1 MKNYTFFW
9 ESDSCFSNWHPARF
23 THKGKS
29 FANSEQAFMW
39 EKAILFNDNET
50 AELVLKTPN
59 PREVKKL
66 GRQVHP
72 FDSVK
77 WDEMKFDIMYD
88 VNLSKFS
95 QNPGMK
101 KKLLSNQNFVEASP
115 YDAIWGIGM
124 RASDTGA
131 EDEKNW
137 KGQNLLGKVLDKV
150 KETLSVQ

>member
-1 MKNYTFFW
+1 MKYTFFW
-9 ESDSCFSNWHPARF
+9 ESDSCFSNWHAARF
-23 THKGKS
+23 THKGKTFS
-29 FANSEQAFMW
+29 NSEQAFMW
-39 EKAILFNDNET
+39 EKAILFGDNKT
-50 AELVLKTPN
+50 ADLVLRTSN

-77 WDEMKFDIMYD
+77 WDKMKFDLMYE

-95 QNPGMK
+95 QNEEMK
-101 KKLLSNQNFVEASP
+101 KKLLAGENFVEASP

-124 RASDTGA
+124 KETDAGVNDPR
-131 EDEKNW
+131 NW

-150 KETLSVQ
+150 NETLKSK